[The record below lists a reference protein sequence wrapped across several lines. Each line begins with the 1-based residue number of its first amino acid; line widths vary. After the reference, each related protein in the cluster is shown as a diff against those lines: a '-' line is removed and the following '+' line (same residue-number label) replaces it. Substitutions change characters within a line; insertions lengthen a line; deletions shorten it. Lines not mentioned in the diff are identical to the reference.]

1 MRNYVTGKYQLH
13 VRLTGRHKSSQNFWL
28 NFEKKKKIE
37 TGVLSSPKTLV
48 KRKN

>member
-13 VRLTGRHKSSQNFWL
+13 VRLTGRRKSSQNFWL